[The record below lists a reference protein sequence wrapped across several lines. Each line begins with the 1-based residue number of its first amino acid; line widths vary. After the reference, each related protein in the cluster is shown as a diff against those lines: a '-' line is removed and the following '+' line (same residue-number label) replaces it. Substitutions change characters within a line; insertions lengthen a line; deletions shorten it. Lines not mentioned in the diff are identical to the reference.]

1 MRLPSAM
8 HGTTR
13 APETMCAALARHEGT
28 GGRGHPR
35 RATRPR
41 ATPCREVHREQPRL
55 LRRTRLKLSRTLTA
69 RPVRRLGGNGPAASA
84 PRASLALSLRTLS
97 GRLSSPTL

>member
-55 LRRTRLKLSRTLTA
+55 LRRTRLKLSRTLT
-69 RPVRRLGGNGPAASA
+69 
-84 PRASLALSLRTLS
+84 
-97 GRLSSPTL
+97 